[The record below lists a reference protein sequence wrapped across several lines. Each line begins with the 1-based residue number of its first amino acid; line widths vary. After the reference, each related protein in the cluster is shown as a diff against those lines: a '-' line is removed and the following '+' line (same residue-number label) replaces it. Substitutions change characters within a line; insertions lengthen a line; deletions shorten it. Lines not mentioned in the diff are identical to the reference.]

1 MQSKSRS
8 ATSAPRSSSL
18 FLVVLLGLASV
29 SPLAAQEPGAGE
41 GVTAARPRR
50 TDTLD
55 YITIDVRDKDLREVV
70 SDIGRQVDVNIV
82 VDPNVQE
89 TVSISLDAVEWRKAL
104 ELIAR
109 ETECTIVQETP
120 RLIRFTQPPQIS
132 IEFQDADLKVVLEL
146 LAKQSG
152 ANIVISEDVQGKV
165 SVALREVPW
174 REALDTIVKTAGYVT
189 VEDRTGIAN
198 IIRVVDPSTLVK
210 QLETRI
216 FKLRYVRP
224 PERYIAIISDI
235 EKQALIAGVPKSS
248 GGGAA
253 AAGTGGTARGGA
265 NRSQFAEDEFTLLKA
280 LRKALSEDGEMDF
293 DVKTNSLIVKDVAP
307 RLDGMQ
313 KIIEEV
319 DVEPSLVQVEVRFVS
334 TTSDDILELGLKFD
348 DPNTAERDGM
358 RVNIRGSSPASPVPD
373 LSNTPAGIVNNG
385 GTWPFDIG
393 NWESIGVPYQA
404 LGVLDYTQTQ
414 ILLSLIR
421 DDDNSRIIQEPTLTT
436 LDNYP
441 STIFVGE
448 SVPFAVQEVS
458 QDQNGNV
465 TVSIDENERSPVN
478 IGFTLYISPHVI
490 PGTETVHLNVIPKVS
505 ALVGT
510 TSEIQGFERYRFN
523 DPGGVTSAFID
534 LPREASQTVVT
545 YLKVEDGHTAVIG
558 GLHTQ
563 RQFEIDSG
571 IPYLMDIPLFGYAF
585 KWKRRQHD
593 VQHLL
598 ILITPRI
605 IRSTEMSD
613 DLYEKALAEAQRYDY
628 FHEKYGDD
636 EDEKAKEIE
645 D

>member
-8 ATSAPRSSSL
+8 APSGSRSSTL
-18 FLVVLLGLASV
+18 LLVVLLGLV
-29 SPLAAQEPGAGE
+29 SALPLAAQEPGAGE

-198 IIRVVDPSTLVK
+198 IIRVVDPSTLTK

-216 FKLRYVRP
+216 FKLRYIRP

-235 EKQALIAGVPKSS
+235 EKQALIGGQEASRSGSS
-248 GGGAA
+248 GGSS
-253 AAGTGGTARGGA
+253 AGRGSSRATA
-265 NRSQFAEDEFTLLKA
+265 EEEFTLLKA

-313 KIIEEV
+313 RIIEEV
-319 DVEPSLVQVEVRFVS
+319 DVEPALVQVEVRFVS
-334 TTSDDILELGLKFD
+334 TTSDDVLELGLKFD

-358 RVNIRGSSPASPVPD
+358 RVNVRGSAPASSFPD
-373 LSNTPAGIVNNG
+373 LTNTPTGIVNNG

-421 DDDNSRIIQEPTLTT
+421 DDENSRIIQEPTLTT

-505 ALVGT
+505 SLVGT

-613 DLYEKALAEAQRYDY
+613 ELYQQALAEARRYDY
-628 FHEKYGDD
+628 FAEKYGEDD
-636 EDEKAKEIE
+636 EKD
-645 D
+645 